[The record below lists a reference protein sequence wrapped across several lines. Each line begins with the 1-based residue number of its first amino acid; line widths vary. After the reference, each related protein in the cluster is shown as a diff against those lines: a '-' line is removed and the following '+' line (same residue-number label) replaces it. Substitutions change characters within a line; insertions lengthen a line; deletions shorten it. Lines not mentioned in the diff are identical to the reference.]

1 MKKKR
6 FISMLICI
14 AMVVT
19 MAPCIVSAA
28 DGVAINATN
37 FPDENFRNYVSSD
50 KDTNSDGFL
59 SETEIAN
66 ITSINV
72 TDMSISTL
80 EGIEYFTAITIL
92 DCGSNNLTTLDVSNN
107 TALTFLGCSNNNLT
121 TLDVSNNTALEY
133 LDCGSNNLTTLDVS
147 NNTSLT
153 SLWCGGNNLTT
164 LDVSRNTALE
174 ELYCYDNNLTT
185 LDVSN
190 NSALEFLACCGNNIS
205 TLDISC
211 VPELLGVM
219 NEGSESVYTFN
230 GYEVRQFIDDESG
243 LACDLSTTIV
253 TNPPVTE
260 EPTVE
265 PSVSPTVTDTP
276 SVTPTVTDT
285 PTVIPTVTDTPSV
298 APTVTVEPDLP
309 SVNREQAE
317 SFVTRCY
324 EIALGRA
331 PELEGLTD
339 WTDSLVDREISGSQ
353 FAYGVIFSPEFQNKD
368 LSDEEYVEYLYL
380 MLLDR
385 PSDEEGKENWLSL
398 LEGGASREVIFA
410 GFVNSV
416 KYFNLCRTYGLN
428 AGYYVV
434 GVDMNRQGAV
444 NGFVDR
450 LYGYCLGR
458 SGDQGGQQNWVT
470 QLINGSATGAQVAY
484 GFFFSPEFMNNNY
497 SNEVFVTILYN
508 VCLNRAPDPDGLN
521 NWVTA
526 LDNGADRLEVFR
538 GFAHSDEFTGI
549 CNSYGIVRGSI

>member
-37 FPDENFRNYVSSD
+37 FPDANFMNYVSNTF
-50 KDTNSDGFL
+50 DTNSDGFL

-66 ITSINV
+66 ITSIDV

-80 EGIEYFTAITIL
+80 EGIGYFTAIT
-92 DCGSNNLTTLDVSNN
+92 TLY
-107 TALTFLGCSNNNLT
+107 CSNNNLT
-121 TLDVSNNTALEY
+121 TLDVSNNTALQ
-133 LDCGSNNLTTLDVS
+133 V
-147 NNTSLT
+147 
-153 SLWCGGNNLTT
+153 
-164 LDVSRNTALE
+164 
-174 ELYCYDNNLTT
+174 LYCYDNNLTT

-190 NSALEFLACCGNNIS
+190 NSALEILSCSGNNIS

-211 VPELLGVM
+211 VPELLRVV
-219 NEGSESVYTFN
+219 NEGSESVFTYN

-260 EPTVE
+260 EPTSTVAPVR
-265 PSVSPTVTDTP
+265 PSVDRT
-276 SVTPTVTDT
+276 
-285 PTVIPTVTDTPSV
+285 
-298 APTVTVEPDLP
+298 
-309 SVNREQAE
+309 QAE
-317 SFVTRCY
+317 LFVTRCY
-324 EIALGRA
+324 EEALNRT
-331 PELEGLTD
+331 PDSEGLAN
-339 WTDSLVDREISGSQ
+339 WTNSLVDRSLSGTQ
-353 FAYGVIFSPEFQNKD
+353 LAYGIIFSPEFQNRN
-368 LSDEEYVEYLYL
+368 LSNEDFVECLYQ
-380 MLLDR
+380 MFLDR
-385 PSDEEGKENWLSL
+385 PSDPAGKADWVSQLNN
-398 LEGGASREVIFA
+398 GASREVIFA

-416 KYFNLCRTYGLN
+416 EYFNLCRTYGLN
-428 AGYYVV
+428 AGYYMV

-549 CNSYGIVRGSI
+549 CNNYGIVRGSI

>member
-37 FPDENFRNYVSSD
+37 FPDENFRNYVSNTNTID
-50 KDTNSDGFL
+50 KDGNGYL
-59 SETEIAN
+59 SASEIAATTT
-66 ITSINV
+66 IYVGSK
-72 TDMSISTL
+72 SISSL
-80 EGIEYFTAITIL
+80 EGIEYFTALTYLNCYDNNLTTL
-92 DCGSNNLTTLDVSNN
+92 DVSNNTSLSWLYCYGNNLTTLDVSNN
-107 TALTFLGCSNNNLT
+107 TALTLLVCSNNNLT
-121 TLDVSNNTALEY
+121 TLDVSNNTALY
-133 LDCGSNNLTTLDVS
+133 
-147 NNTSLT
+147 SLNC
-153 SLWCGGNNLTT
+153 SSNNLTT
-164 LDVSRNTALE
+164 LDVSRNTALDLLNCGE
-174 ELYCYDNNLTT
+174 NNLTT

-190 NSALEFLACCGNNIS
+190 NSALEILGCCGNNIS

-211 VPELLGVM
+211 VPELLRVV
-219 NEGSESVYTFN
+219 NEGSESVYTYN
-230 GYEVRQFIDDESG
+230 GYEVRDFSDDGSE
-243 LACDLSTTIV
+243 LTCDLSTTIV

-260 EPTVE
+260 EPTSTVAPVR
-265 PSVSPTVTDTP
+265 PSVDRT
-276 SVTPTVTDT
+276 
-285 PTVIPTVTDTPSV
+285 
-298 APTVTVEPDLP
+298 
-309 SVNREQAE
+309 QAE
-317 SFVTRCY
+317 LFVTRCY
-324 EIALGRA
+324 EEALNRT
-331 PELEGLTD
+331 PDSEGLAN
-339 WTDSLVDREISGSQ
+339 WTNSLVDRSLSGTQ
-353 FAYGVIFSPEFQNKD
+353 LAYGIIFSPEFQNRN
-368 LSDEEYVEYLYL
+368 LSNEDFVECLYQ
-380 MLLDR
+380 MFLDR
-385 PSDEEGKENWLSL
+385 PSDPAGKADWVSQLNN
-398 LEGGASREVIFA
+398 GASREVIFA

-416 KYFNLCRTYGLN
+416 EYFNLCRTYGLN
-428 AGYYVV
+428 AGYYMV
-434 GVDMNRQGAV
+434 GIDVNRQGAV

-526 LDNGADRLEVFR
+526 LNNGADRLEVFR

-549 CNSYGIVRGSI
+549 CNNYGIVRGSI